1 MAGTPFRSMEP
12 FPPEVGKGSTYAR
25 GAGLAD
31 EISGRLRTRLLSGNR
46 TSRPGLSAHVT
57 SWLAFGGYCV
67 AVVWAGWSAW
77 RVRAAVAN
85 PPVPERELDV
95 YELGYL
101 RGREAGAVAAS
112 VGLLLMREALLARE
126 GGIAVNRITARGGGI
141 VAPEPLPDALLR
153 PLDRSVMAAARAHQH
168 APRGRWDV
176 QPGQSIHSLAETRP
190 VRAELAQIRDALGR
204 DGLLDG
210 PAARAR
216 FRRGL
221 LPLKILIGV
230 GAVAAFTIGLD
241 NPIPLV
247 LATTVAAVTAVAFTP
262 PSVKTSGR
270 LVRQAAEQHPA
281 YRPRMNP
288 PGDAN
293 DADAFARGIALHG
306 VSVLHSRYPQLAPP
320 SPTRQV
326 RRRTGSSGSGGG
338 WWGDD
343 GGGGGCGSGGGD

>member
-1 MAGTPFRSMEP
+1 M
-12 FPPEVGKGSTYAR
+12 
-25 GAGLAD
+25 
-31 EISGRLRTRLLSGNR
+31 
-46 TSRPGLSAHVT
+46 
-57 SWLAFGGYCV
+57 
-67 AVVWAGWSAW
+67 WAGWSAW

-101 RGREAGAVAAS
+101 RGGETGAVAAS
-112 VGLLLMREALLARE
+112 VGLLLMHEALLARE
-126 GGIAVNRITARGGGI
+126 RGIAVNRIAVRGGDI
-141 VAPEPLPDALLR
+141 VAPEPLPDTLLR
-153 PLDRSVMAAARAHQH
+153 PLDRSVMAAARAYQQ

-176 QPGQSIHSLAETRP
+176 RPEQSIHSLAETRP
-190 VRAELAQIRDALGR
+190 VRAELAQIRDALDR

-230 GAVAAFTIGLD
+230 GAVAAFTIGLG

-247 LATTVAAVTAVAFTP
+247 LATAVAAVTAVAFTP
-262 PSVKTSGR
+262 PSVKTSER
-270 LVRQAAEQHPA
+270 LVRQAAEKHPA

-288 PGDAN
+288 SGDTD

-320 SPTRQV
+320 PPTPVDLSHALRQ
-326 RRRTGSSGSGGG
+326 
-338 WWGDD
+338 
-343 GGGGGCGSGGGD
+343 

>member
-1 MAGTPFRSMEP
+1 MRLVL
-12 FPPEVGKGSTYAR
+12 PP
-25 GAGLAD
+25 
-31 EISGRLRTRLLSGNR
+31 GNQ
-46 TSRPGLSAHVT
+46 TSHPGLSVHVT

-67 AVVWAGWSAW
+67 AVLWAGWSAW

-101 RGREAGAVAAS
+101 RGRETGAVAAS

-126 GGIAVNRITARGGGI
+126 SGIAINRITVRNGDI
-141 VAPEPLPDALLR
+141 VAPEPLADTQLR
-153 PLDRSVMAAARAHQH
+153 PLDRSVMAAARAHQQ

-176 QPGQSIHSLAETRP
+176 QPGQSIHSLTEMRP
-190 VRAELAQIRDALGR
+190 VRAELARIRDALDR

-221 LPLKILIGV
+221 LPLRILIGV

-241 NPIPLV
+241 NPIPLLLV
-247 LATTVAAVTAVAFTP
+247 TTVAAVTSVVFTP

-270 LVRQAAEQHPA
+270 LVRQAAERHPA
-281 YRPRMNP
+281 YRPQPNP
-288 PGDAN
+288 SGDSN

-306 VSVLHSRYPQLAPP
+306 ISVLHNRYPQLTPP
-320 SPTRQV
+320 PPTRQV
-326 RRRTGSSGSGGG
+326 RRRASSSGSGGG
-338 WWGDD
+338 WLGDD
-343 GGGGGCGSGGGD
+343 ESGAGCGSGGD